1 MNPQTK
7 YAMTT
12 QVSFLLKS
20 MLLPVRMLAAKLMAA
35 RTSMKIPVRTT
46 TSTTKDANREAN
58 PA

>member
-1 MNPQTK
+1 MNAQTT

-12 QVSFLLKS
+12 QRLPWLKAMS
-20 MLLPVRMLAAKLMAA
+20 LPVRMLAAKLMAA

-46 TSTTKDANREAN
+46 MSTTKATNRDAK